1 MAGIIILWLLWCLL
15 HSALIT
21 RTVSSRIERLPA
33 PWPGAYKLAY
43 TTFSLLTLLPLAWVS
58 HSYPQKPIAL
68 PLWAIFLQVL
78 LLAYALFLFTAGA
91 RQYSLADF
99 SGWSQWQHYRRG
111 EVAAS
116 PKLLRTGGILRHIRH
131 PWYAAAL
138 ALLWVF
144 PLTDLNLIIRFI
156 LSIYIVVGT
165 WLEERKLA
173 ITHGERYRAYSRVTP
188 RFFPWKLFKRNCNRL
203 LRIRAEQPSPVT
215 YFPVPSKDAVKEAG
229 KRRRRRTFG
238 CSGEDFPK
246 PGTEERF
253 NMETETPT
261 RSMDTSQ
268 APLFFVLN
276 VAAGSQHAEATIA
289 AIKKGMAG
297 SERDFR
303 LITLKTG
310 NAKKRIRAVVD
321 EACTAGAI
329 VVAAGG
335 DGTIC
340 GVAQQLVNRPCP
352 LGVLPQGTFNYFA
365 RSLGMQ
371 EETEA
376 AVQQLLHSHP
386 KPIQA
391 GMVNGQL
398 FLVNA
403 SLGLHPQMLLD
414 REAFKAKLG
423 RHRLVAMLA
432 GLFTLAQRPHDL
444 NLCLSGDSGELSINS
459 PLLFVCNNPLQL
471 EQLGLGHRQSSGPA
485 PALRG
490 SLMAVL
496 LRHAGSMQLYRLA
509 LKGALGTLGEDELL
523 SLSTFKHLTVQPRPR
538 WQFRFVKVALDGEV
552 KRMRTPLYFEAVAG
566 AISVMMPP
574 LAPSVSSTHP
584 ATPALP

>member
-1 MAGIIILWLLWCLL
+1 M
-15 HSALIT
+15 
-21 RTVSSRIERLPA
+21 
-33 PWPGAYKLAY
+33 
-43 TTFSLLTLLPLAWVS
+43 
-58 HSYPQKPIAL
+58 
-68 PLWAIFLQVL
+68 
-78 LLAYALFLFTAGA
+78 
-91 RQYSLADF
+91 
-99 SGWSQWQHYRRG
+99 
-111 EVAAS
+111 EV
-116 PKLLRTGGILRHIRH
+116 
-131 PWYAAAL
+131 
-138 ALLWVF
+138 
-144 PLTDLNLIIRFI
+144 
-156 LSIYIVVGT
+156 
-165 WLEERKLA
+165 
-173 ITHGERYRAYSRVTP
+173 
-188 RFFPWKLFKRNCNRL
+188 
-203 LRIRAEQPSPVT
+203 
-215 YFPVPSKDAVKEAG
+215 
-229 KRRRRRTFG
+229 
-238 CSGEDFPK
+238 
-246 PGTEERF
+246 
-253 NMETETPT
+253 ETPT

-276 VAAGSQHAEATIA
+276 AAAGSQHAETTIT

-303 LITLKTG
+303 LITLETG
-310 NAKKRIRAVVD
+310 DTKKRIRAVVD

-340 GVAQQLVNRPCP
+340 GIAQQLVNRPCP

-371 EETEA
+371 EKTEA

-391 GMVNGQL
+391 GMVNGEL

-432 GLFTLAQRPHDL
+432 GLFTLAQRSHDL
-444 NLCLSGDSGELSINS
+444 SLHLSDDTGEISINS

-471 EQLGLGHRQSSGPA
+471 EQLGLGHWQSSGPA

-490 SLMAVL
+490 GLMAVL
-496 LRHAGSMQLYRLA
+496 LRHADSMQLYRLA

-538 WQFRFVKVALDGEV
+538 WRYRTVKVALDGEV
-552 KRMRTPLYFEAVAG
+552 QRMRTPLFFEAVTDS
-566 AISVMMPP
+566 ISVMMPP
-574 LAPSVSSTHP
+574 PAPSAPSTHP
-584 ATPALP
+584 ATSALP